1 MDRYEKLITLAENYF
16 MQGDFDLSMQTYAL
30 ILKEYPSSEEAKV
43 GALLSDLGYD
53 SSEEAQAIF
62 EYYQIIRQ
70 EDQDALE
77 TVEAM
82 LDTLSRTKVELAKVL
97 LDPIKDEIESSDGIS
112 YDDFIQAAKDKGG
125 IKRALEDL
133 LFSSKVV
140 ITQKED
146 FVDFV
151 GRLIDEGLEEIAMEY
166 LEVAELL
173 FGNDK
178 EVMTLFYKLGK
189 S

>member
-1 MDRYEKLITLAENYF
+1 MDRYNKLITLAENYF
-16 MQGDFDLSMQTYAL
+16 MQGNFDLSMQTYAL
-30 ILKEYPSSEEAKV
+30 ILKEFPSSEEAKV
-43 GALLSDLGYD
+43 GALLSDLGND
-53 SSEEAQAIF
+53 SSEEAHAIF
-62 EYYQIIRQ
+62 EYYHVIKH

-77 TVEAM
+77 SVEAM
-82 LDTLSRTKVELAKVL
+82 LDSISRTKAEVAKVL
-97 LDPIKDEIESSDGIS
+97 VEPFQDEIEPEDGIS
-112 YDDFIQAAKDKGG
+112 YSDFIQAANNKGG

-151 GRLIDEGLEEIAMEY
+151 NRLINEGLEEIAMEY

-189 S
+189 E